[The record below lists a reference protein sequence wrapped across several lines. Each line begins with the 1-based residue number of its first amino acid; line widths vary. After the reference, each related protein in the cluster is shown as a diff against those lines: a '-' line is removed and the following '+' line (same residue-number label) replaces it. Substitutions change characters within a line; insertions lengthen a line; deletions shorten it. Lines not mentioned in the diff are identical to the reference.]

1 MFSISTRSPPAR
13 RRIGASI
20 VSSLFVS
27 DTRPF
32 CNFQHLLLSISPP
45 CYSYYSRLSNAKM
58 AAVTKKVNAHSY
70 TTLQPEGIAVPR
82 PSASL
87 VLLDAQNRILLT
99 HRTSTIGSFAN
110 AHVFPGGNQDPKDAS
125 PEFCAIRETF
135 EETGVL
141 LTNPEPPSSLLPQF
155 SQIRRDVHSRT
166 HSLTFN
172 QFLKENGLEADVGGL
187 IPFTTWITP
196 PTMKKRYETH
206 MFLGFLP
213 LSSSSTSSSS
223 SSSQLPTSDGGV
235 ETVSTTFMTAEEILT
250 GLKQN
255 SIILFPPQ
263 AYLVT
268 RLARFLNDKGLKVE
282 EQRERIKKWIE
293 EEGVGK
299 YVFEP
304 RPEGKTKDGK
314 RLILGYGPRG
324 DVNRKSVLRFGK
336 TGLPA
341 DLQIVEATEA
351 AKL

>member
-1 MFSISTRSPPAR
+1 MFSISTRLSPAR
-13 RRIGASI
+13 RFGASI
-20 VSSLFVS
+20 SSSFFAPE
-27 DTRPF
+27 TRPF
-32 CNFQHLLLSISPP
+32 CKLLLSPP
-45 CYSYYSRLSNAKM
+45 TSCSSYYYNNNLNAKM
-58 AAVTKKVNAHSY
+58 ATKKVNAHSY
-70 TTLQPEGIAVPR
+70 TTLQPEGVAVPR

-87 VLLDAQNRILLT
+87 VLLDSQNRILLT

-110 AHVFPGGNQDPKDAS
+110 AHVFPGGNQDAKDTS
-125 PEFCAIRETF
+125 PEFCAVRETF

-141 LTNPEPPSSLLPQF
+141 LTIPPPPSSLIPQF
-155 SQIRRDVHSRT
+155 PQIRKDIHSRT
-166 HSLTFN
+166 HPLSFN
-172 QFLKENGLEADVGGL
+172 QFLEENGLQADVGGL
-187 IPFTTWITP
+187 IPFTKWITP

-213 LSSSSTSSSS
+213 LSSSSSVDSSSS
-223 SSSQLPTSDGGV
+223 TQLPTSDGGV
-235 ETVSTTFMTAEEILT
+235 ETVSTTFMTAEEILV
-250 GLKQN
+250 GLKEN

-268 RLARFLNDKGLKVE
+268 RLARFLSDRGLGVE
-282 EQRERIKKWIE
+282 EQREKIKQWIE

-324 DVNRKSVLRFGK
+324 DVNRKSVLKFGK
-336 TGLPA
+336 GGMPE

>member
-1 MFSISTRSPPAR
+1 
-13 RRIGASI
+13 
-20 VSSLFVS
+20 
-27 DTRPF
+27 
-32 CNFQHLLLSISPP
+32 
-45 CYSYYSRLSNAKM
+45 M
-58 AAVTKKVNAHSY
+58 AAAKKVNPHSY
-70 TTLQPEGIAVPR
+70 TTLQPEGVAVPR

-87 VLLDAQNRILLT
+87 VLLDSQNRILLT

-110 AHVFPGGNQDPKDAS
+110 AHVFPGGNQDPKDTS
-125 PEFCAIRETF
+125 LEFCAIRETF

-141 LTNPEPPSSLLPQF
+141 LTKPQPPSSLVPSF
-155 SQIRRDVHSRT
+155 PQIRRDIHSRT
-166 HSLTFN
+166 HSLYFN
-172 QFLKENGLEADVGGL
+172 QFLEENGLEADVEGL

-213 LSSSSTSSSS
+213 LSSSVDSSST
-223 SSSQLPTSDGGV
+223 QLPTSDGGL
-235 ETVSTTFMTAEEILT
+235 ETASTTFMTASEILT

-268 RLARFLNDKGLKVE
+268 RLAKFLNDPTLGVE
-282 EQRERIKKWIE
+282 GQRERIKRWIE
-293 EEGVGK
+293 EEGVGS

-324 DVNRKSVLRFGK
+324 DVNRKSVLKFGK
-336 TGLPA
+336 GGMPA
-341 DLQIVEATEA
+341 DLEIVEAGEV

>member
-13 RRIGASI
+13 RLLGASI
-20 VSSLFVS
+20 SSSFSRYFVVS
-27 DTRPF
+27 DSTRI
-32 CNFQHLLLSISPP
+32 LPP
-45 CYSYYSRLSNAKM
+45 CYSYYNCLNLKSNM
-58 AAVTKKVNAHSY
+58 AMAKKVNAHSY
-70 TTLQPEGIAVPR
+70 TTLQPEGVAVPR

-110 AHVFPGGNQDPKDAS
+110 AHVFPGGNQDAKDTS

-141 LTNPEPPSSLLPQF
+141 LTNPPPPSSLLPQF
-155 SQIRRDVHSRT
+155 PQIRKDIHSRS
-166 HSLTFN
+166 HSLSFG
-172 QFLKENGLEADVGGL
+172 QFLEENGLEADVGGL

-213 LSSSSTSSSS
+213 VSSSLSSSST
-223 SSSQLPTSDGGV
+223 QLPTSDGGV

-268 RLARFLNDKGLKVE
+268 RLATFLNDRGLKVE
-282 EQRERIKKWIE
+282 EQRERIKRWIE

-324 DVNRKSVLRFGK
+324 DANRKSVLRFGK

-341 DLQIVEATEA
+341 DLQIVETTEA

>member
-1 MFSISTRSPPAR
+1 MFSISMRPPAQ
-13 RRIGASI
+13 RIGASLSRSRFLP
-20 VSSLFVS
+20 SS
-27 DTRPF
+27 TPF
-32 CNFQHLLLSISPP
+32 KLTTT
-45 CYSYYSRLSNAKM
+45 YNAKM
-58 AAVTKKVNAHSY
+58 AAPKVNAHSY
-70 TTLQPEGIAVPR
+70 TTLQPEGVAVPR

-110 AHVFPGGNQDPKDAS
+110 AHVFPGGNQDAKDTS
-125 PEFCAIRETF
+125 PEFCAVRETF

-141 LTNPEPPSSLLPQF
+141 LTNPPPPSSLLPSF
-155 SQIRRDVHSRT
+155 PQIRKDIHSRT

-172 QFLKENGLEADVGGL
+172 QFLESNNLSADVDGL

-213 LSSSSTSSSS
+213 LSASVDSSST
-223 SSSQLPTSDGGV
+223 QLPTSDGGV
-235 ETVSTTFMTAEEILT
+235 ETVSTTFMSAAEILA
-250 GLKQN
+250 GLKTN

-268 RLARFLNDKGLKVE
+268 RLSRFTNDGSLSVE
-282 EQRERIKKWIE
+282 QQRDAIKRWIE

-314 RLILGYGPRG
+314 RLVLGYGPRG
-324 DVNRKSVLRFGK
+324 DPHRKSVLKFGK
-336 TGLPA
+336 GGMPA
-341 DLQIVEATEA
+341 DLEIVEAIEV